1 MLEAPTYPLQLL
13 TETFAICRLA
23 PDAPLPAWAMRP
35 VVWLSIT
42 RTADELSIVCV
53 DDEAPADV
61 QCKRGYR
68 ALKVQG
74 PIPFEAIGVLAGL
87 TRPLADARIS
97 ILAISTY
104 DTDYLFVHSSDL
116 AHAMLVLRAI
126 GYLIYE

>member
-1 MLEAPTYPLQLL
+1 MLEASTYPLQLL
-13 TETFAICRLA
+13 AETFAICRLA
-23 PDAPLPAWAMRP
+23 PDAALPAWAMRP
-35 VVWLSIT
+35 VAWLSIT
-42 RTADELSIVCV
+42 RTSEELSIICV

-74 PIPFEAIGVLAGL
+74 PMAFEEIGVLAGL
-87 TRPLADARIS
+87 TRPLAEARIS

-116 AHAMLVLRAI
+116 AHAMLVLRAL